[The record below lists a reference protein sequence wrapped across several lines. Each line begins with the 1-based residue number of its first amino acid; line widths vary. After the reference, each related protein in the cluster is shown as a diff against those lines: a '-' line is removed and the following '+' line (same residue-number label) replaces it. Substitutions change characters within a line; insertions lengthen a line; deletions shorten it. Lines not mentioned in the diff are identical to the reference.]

1 MLETTNTETV
11 TCDICGKKVSGEA
24 YNTFND
30 PNRKD
35 WVHIYVSRNV
45 EAKTDFSKSDLDCF
59 KFTYKGDIL
68 GHSVD
73 LCPSCSKEIIKYLKE
88 NCDGNATWPEGL

>member
-1 MLETTNTETV
+1 MIELTHTESV

-24 YNTFND
+24 YETCND

-45 EAKTDFSKSDLDCF
+45 EVKPDLSKPDLDCF
-59 KFTYKGDIL
+59 VYAYKGDIL

-88 NCDGNATWPEGL
+88 NCDVHATWPEGL